1 MWSIS
6 ASVSST
12 AATGAARTPR
22 SPSSGS
28 SSSCWRRSGDALARN
43 HGPRAPRTAIED
55 CVRGTAAPERA
66 ASHVGQRQF
75 HCGKPPPAAE
85 PRIRTRTADRSTGL
99 DVVVTSSQPGEV
111 EADVLAVAAEG
122 ALVRELD
129 ARFGG
134 RLTRAAADA
143 DPLATLYADAEV
155 TASRVAAVAV
165 GGRDAEAL
173 RTAAARVV
181 RAHRGTVAWALED
194 PQHIGPLVE
203 GAVLGDYRSGRWKS
217 EPPGGVER
225 FAICNAPEELRPA
238 AARAEVVARW
248 TNVAREL
255 VDAPP
260 NVITPA
266 GLAERA
272 VALPGLDVEVL
283 GADEAGLPALAAVG
297 GSSANRPRL
306 IVLRHGEGTPQL
318 ALVGK
323 SVTFDAGGYFLKP
336 QSDIVRQKADMA
348 GGAAVLAALG
358 AIAELEIGLSVLGVL
373 PACENMLGPDPI
385 RPTDVIRTAAGLT
398 VEVTNPDAEGRLI
411 LADALHYAR
420 ARGAT
425 RVVDLATLTGAI
437 RAGMGDLY
445 GGVFANDDEWR
456 AAVVDAGNAAGDLAW
471 PWPLHPR
478 YRRML
483 DSTVADVRNSSGKG
497 FGYPI
502 FAATFLERFAGEG
515 PWAHVDMLGPALLDD
530 DRGDAFGR
538 GASGYG
544 VRMLIE
550 LAARMATR

>member
-1 MWSIS
+1 
-6 ASVSST
+6 
-12 AATGAARTPR
+12 
-22 SPSSGS
+22 
-28 SSSCWRRSGDALARN
+28 
-43 HGPRAPRTAIED
+43 
-55 CVRGTAAPERA
+55 
-66 ASHVGQRQF
+66 
-75 HCGKPPPAAE
+75 
-85 PRIRTRTADRSTGL
+85 L
-99 DVVVTSSQPGEV
+99 DVFVTSAQPAEV
-111 EADVLAVAAEG
+111 EADVLAVAADG

-129 ARFGG
+129 ARLAG
-134 RLTRAAADA
+134 A
-143 DPLATLYADAEV
+143 DPITLAYLDRG
-155 TASRVAAVAV
+155 RVAAVRVEAV
-165 GGRDAEAL
+165 DAEGL
-173 RTAAARVV
+173 RTAAARAV
-181 RAHRGTVAWALED
+181 RVAGGGTVAWALEAGQD
-194 PQHIGPLVE
+194 VRALVE
-203 GAVLGDYRSGRWKS
+203 GAVLGGYDAGRWKS
-217 EPPGGVER
+217 GERPRGVER
-225 FAICNAPEELRPA
+225 FVICNAPAELA
-238 AARAEVVARW
+238 ADAARAEVVARW

-272 VALPGLDVEVL
+272 AALDGLDVEVL

-297 GSSANRPRL
+297 GSSRNAPRL
-306 IVLRHGEGTPQL
+306 IVLRHGPAEAPQL

-336 QSDIVRQKADMA
+336 QPDIVRQKADMA

-358 AIAELEIGLSVLGVL
+358 AIAELEIPISVLGVL
-373 PACENMLGPDPI
+373 PACENLLGPDPI

-411 LADALHYAR
+411 LADALFYAR
-420 ARGAT
+420 ARGAA
-425 RVVDLATLTGAI
+425 RVLDLATLTGAI

-445 GGVFANDDEWR
+445 GGVFANDDAWR
-456 AAVVDAGNAAGDLAW
+456 DAVVDAGNAAGDLAW

-483 DSTVADVRNSSGKG
+483 ESSVADMRNSSGKG

-530 DRGDAFGR
+530 DRGDAIGR

-544 VRMLIE
+544 VRMLVE
-550 LAARMATR
+550 LASRLVVR